1 MILETGRIY
10 RDNKGD
16 DWRCV
21 RPNIF
26 RAELMWCHIVGASR
40 EDLFFLS
47 GLGYTTEQEG
57 RHLVRDVTDI
67 YEADHQFNNWYENG
81 GYLADRL

>member
-1 MILETGRIY
+1 MVLETGRVY
-10 RDNKGD
+10 RDNTGK
-16 DWRCV
+16 DWRCD
-21 RPNIF
+21 RANMF
-26 RAELMWCHIVGASR
+26 RAELMWCVPVSGYQEA
-40 EDLFFLS
+40 LFFLS

-67 YEADHQFNNWYENG
+67 YEVDRHENG

>member
-1 MILETGRIY
+1 MVLETGRIY
-10 RDNKGD
+10 LDNMGSY
-16 DWRCV
+16 WRCV

-47 GLGYTTEQEG
+47 GLGYTTESEG
-57 RHLVRDVTDI
+57 RHIVKDVTDEV
-67 YEADHQFNNWYENG
+67 EADTTMNSWYENS